1 MSCDHRHAGH
11 RVAKPAE
18 RLPAMDLGTV
28 RKIILLVP
36 IRINLRFVPDI
47 LNGDGGV
54 RHPDDLLLSRQEGVD
69 VVEGCAGRRDP
80 VHRELENP
88 RVVDHRERAEG
99 LRVHVV
105 ALAGALEGCV
115 RWWGGGRRQGA
126 RLAGDPPAGRRRGT
140 YTRQDAELGV
150 RQSPTSTVGPPSRVR
165 PVDPDGRTK

>member
-1 MSCDHRHAGH
+1 MKKGSGQIDTRDSRGELSCLVTLDDGRQRKALEAHADRPCGRHAGH

-69 VVEGCAGRRDP
+69 VVEGCAGGSQQRI
-80 VHRELENP
+80 
-88 RVVDHRERAEG
+88 A
-99 LRVHVV
+99 
-105 ALAGALEGCV
+105 
-115 RWWGGGRRQGA
+115 
-126 RLAGDPPAGRRRGT
+126 RRGVSGRGDQGLIWT
-140 YTRQDAELGV
+140 AFICKCNRTGRVPCAPERICRLEWAAREMV
-150 RQSPTSTVGPPSRVR
+150 REVGEDIAVW
-165 PVDPDGRTK
+165 